1 MALKNYVLDT
11 CVLLH
16 DPDCI
21 NSFEDN
27 HVHIPFVVLE
37 ELDKFK
43 KNNDETGRNCR
54 QVTRMLDEL
63 RAKGNLTAGIDLD
76 NGGKLWVTNKYT
88 GPGQPHLDMKVNDHM
103 ILSTACVLKESVFKP
118 EVILVTNDINLR
130 VKADSVGIKAEAFG
144 KRKERQNSLYSG
156 VAELTV
162 DPGSYAE
169 FKRDGWTEFTP
180 SHAKEHSIFPNQY
193 VILEKEDTKQVTYAR
208 YDEKKSRLVKLIDA
222 RDGVF
227 GINAK
232 SDEQRFAIDALLNDD
247 IKLVSLVGKAGTGK
261 TLLAVAAALSKIVE
275 QRAYS
280 KLLISRPVQPMGKD
294 IGFLPGT
301 MEEKLSPWMQPI
313 HDNLD
318 FLFSLNKRHEKPKAD
333 KTKINKKTKDTFYNE
348 EKPESLHKTLLED
361 GTIQV
366 EALTY
371 IRGRSIPQQFMI
383 IDEAQNLTPHEI
395 KTIVTRAGEGTK
407 IVLTGDT
414 HQIDSPY
421 LDESSNGLAYCVEA
435 MKDTNITAHITLT
448 KGERSELA
456 ELGSQL
462 L

>member
-1 MALKNYVLDT
+1 MAIKDYVLDT

-16 DPDCI
+16 DPQSI
-21 NSFEDN
+21 FNFEDN
-27 HVHIPFVVLE
+27 RVHIPFIVLE

-43 KNNDETGRNCR
+43 KNNDETGRNAR
-54 QVTRMLDEL
+54 QVARILDEL
-63 RAKGNLTAGIDLD
+63 RAKGSLTQGVDLD

-88 GPGQPHLDMKVNDHM
+88 GEGQLSIDFKINDNI
-103 ILSTACVLKESVFKP
+103 ILSTAAVLKHSVFKP
-118 EVILVTNDINLR
+118 EIILVTNDINLR
-130 VKADSVGIKAEAFG
+130 VKADTVGIKAESFG
-144 KRKERQNSLYSG
+144 KKKDRQTSLYSG
-156 VAELTV
+156 VMELTV
-162 DPGSYAE
+162 DPETYAE

-180 SHAKEHSIFPNQY
+180 SHADEHNVFPNQY
-193 VILEKEDTKQVTYAR
+193 LILEKEDTKQKTYAR
-208 YDEKKSRLVKLIDA
+208 YDEKKGRLVKLIDA

-227 GINAK
+227 GIHAK

-247 IKLVSLVGKAGTGK
+247 VKLVSLVGKAGTGK
-261 TLLAVAAALSKIVE
+261 TLLAVAAGLSKIVD
-275 QRAYS
+275 QQVYS
-280 KLLISRPVQPMGKD
+280 KLLVSRPVQPMGKD
-294 IGFLPGT
+294 IGYLPGT

-318 FLFSLNKRHEKPKAD
+318 FLFDINKRHTEPKAD
-333 KTKINKKTKDTFYNE
+333 KRKLNKKSKDTFYNE
-348 EKPESLHKTLLED
+348 SEPKSLHKSLLED

-407 IVLTGDT
+407 IILTGDT

-435 MKDTNITAHITLT
+435 MKDTNITAHVTLT